1 MSIENMYIND
11 PNVKKIL
18 TWGSRDIDATITAIR
33 NSIVAVV
40 AGLRSS
46 IGASAPVQVRPFVYT
61 DVNLTSDFF
70 NYSINAGQNALLP
83 SGFQIPQGRAYAFYG
98 FKDLTPGTKVLTY
111 LQFNVN
117 GTNYPL
123 SPLPIYSAWTDE
135 ENTVYF
141 STIKAT
147 SPSATMQIYLW
158 SNASQTVSFQL
169 LGLTA
174 VPLSGVNV

>member
-1 MSIENMYIND
+1 MYAND

-18 TWGSRDIDATITAIR
+18 TWGSRDEEDTTTTIIK
-33 NSIVAVV
+33 SINAVV

-46 IGASAPVQVRPFVYT
+46 IGSSAPVQVRPFVYT

-83 SGFQIPQGRAYAFYG
+83 NGFQIPQGRAYAFYG
-98 FKDLTPGTKVLTY
+98 FKDLTVGTKVLTY
-111 LQFNVN
+111 LQFTVN

-123 SPLPIYSAWTDE
+123 APLPIYNAWTDE

-141 STIKAT
+141 SLIKAT
-147 SPSATMQIYLW
+147 APSATLQIYLW
-158 SNASQTVSFQL
+158 SNAAQTVSFQL

>member
-1 MSIENMYIND
+1 MSLESIYAKD

-18 TWGSRDIDATITAIR
+18 TWGSRDEDDTTAAIIKAID
-33 NSIVAVV
+33 SVV

-46 IGASAPVQVRPFVYT
+46 IGQTAPVQVRPFVYT

-83 SGFQIPQGRAYAFYG
+83 AGFQIPQGRTYAFYG
-98 FKDLTPGTKVLTY
+98 FKDLTVGTKVLTY
-111 LQFNVN
+111 LQFTVN

-123 SPLPIYSAWTDE
+123 SPLPIYNAWSDE

-147 SPSATMQIYLW
+147 APSATMQINLW
-158 SNASQTVSFQL
+158 SNAAQTVSFQL